1 MKSNNEE
8 RLIEALSRA
17 LDATDP
23 IPDHVVEAARE
34 AIFWRTIDAELAEL
48 VFDSSTELLTSV
60 RGADL
65 VRQVTFRSPGVEIEI
80 MVTDEG
86 NCRLV
91 GQLVPPQVAQVE
103 LRSGNQVLTTSTD
116 SLGRFTFADVQ
127 RGSVQLAVRLQA
139 GALVVT
145 DWLVI

>member
-8 RLIEALSRA
+8 RLIEALSQA
-17 LDATDP
+17 LAATDP
-23 IPDHVVEAARE
+23 IPGHVVEAARE
-34 AIFWRTIDAELAEL
+34 AIFWQTIDAELAEL
-48 VFDSSTELLTSV
+48 VFDSSTELLLSV

-65 VRQVTFRSPGVEIEI
+65 VRQVTFRSPGVEIEV

-86 NCRLV
+86 NRRVV
-91 GQLVPPQVAQVE
+91 GQLVPPQVALVE
-103 LRSGNQVLTTSTD
+103 LRFGKHVLTTSTD

-127 RGSVQLAVRLQA
+127 PGSVQLAVRPET

-145 DWLVI
+145 ERLVI